1 MIAFIRGKLVT
12 ASAESAVIE
21 TGGIGYEVMMPGAAL
36 AKLPAVGSVITV
48 HTYMYVREDN
58 LGLFG
63 FLDHED
69 LVMFR
74 KLITVSGIGPKAA
87 LAILSVM
94 DADALKL
101 AIVAE
106 DAKAIAKAPGVG
118 PKTARRLII
127 ELKDKIEL
135 TAAGSQQAAE
145 AGNLPSADSAAAED
159 AVLAL
164 TALGYS
170 QSDAFR
176 AVRSVEDMQD
186 LDAEQ
191 LLKAALKK
199 IMLF

>member
-1 MIAFIRGKLVT
+1 MIAFIRGKLIT
-12 ASAESAVIE
+12 SGADSAVIE
-21 TGGIGYEVMMPGAAL
+21 TGGIGYEVMMPLSSL
-36 AKLPAVGSVITV
+36 AKLPPAGSIITV

-63 FLDHED
+63 FLDAQD
-69 LVMFR
+69 LSMFR
-74 KLITVSGIGPKAA
+74 KLITVSGVGPKAA
-87 LAILSVM
+87 LAILSVL

-106 DAKAIAKAPGVG
+106 DDKAISKAPGVG
-118 PKTARRLII
+118 AKTARRLII

-135 TAAGSQQAAE
+135 SAEGPETDAAVHAAVPAGSV
-145 AGNLPSADSAAAED
+145 AAED

-176 AVRSVEDMQD
+176 AVRSVEDAAD

-191 LLKAALKK
+191 LLKQALKK

>member
-12 ASAESAVIE
+12 AGADSAVIE
-21 TGGIGYEVMMPGAAL
+21 TGGIGYEVMMPAASL
-36 AKLPAVGSVITV
+36 AKLPSAGSDITV

-63 FLDHED
+63 FLDVED
-69 LVMFR
+69 LSMFR
-74 KLITVSGIGPKAA
+74 KLITVSGVGPKAA

-106 DAKAIAKAPGVG
+106 DDKAISKAPGVG
-118 PKTARRLII
+118 AKTARRLII

-135 TAAGSQQAAE
+135 SAGEPE
-145 AGNLPSADSAAAED
+145 AGPAVHSAVPSDTGAAED

-176 AVRSVEDMQD
+176 AVRSVDGAAD
-186 LDAEQ
+186 LDAQQ
-191 LLKAALKK
+191 LLKQALKK